1 MATVQFQY
9 CFMDTLFLARAQ
21 FAFTAVFHFFFIPL
35 TLGLSIFTAILETA
49 WVKTG
54 NERYKQLA
62 RFWGNLFLINFAV
75 GVVTGI
81 VMEFQFGMN
90 WSEYSRFVG
99 DIFGVPLAIEA
110 LLAFS
115 VEATFI
121 GIWLF
126 GWNRLPK
133 ALHAATIWIVALGS
147 TLSAFWILVANSF
160 MQYPVGYKMAADS
173 SRAEMADFFAFIF
186 NPHVWKQFPHVLAG
200 GVVTGGFLVIAVS
213 IWHLVRAT
221 TEREAF
227 KTSLKF
233 GAFYAVTGAILVTL
247 AGHAQMQDLL
257 KTQPMK
263 VAAAEALWESE
274 NPASFSLLTIGDE
287 RELRDIFAIRIPRL
301 LSFLAYDR
309 FEGEVKG
316 IRELQ
321 KTYETKYGP
330 GNYIPSVVTAYWS
343 FRFMVGAGTVMLMTS
358 LFVLYRV
365 VKGNYTFS
373 SRVGTLIIW
382 SSILPW
388 IANSSGW
395 ILAEMG
401 RQPWLVFGLLK
412 TEEGLSPA
420 SVVSSTELMLSL
432 GVFIVIYGVLTFT
445 DVYLLRK
452 YAIAGLDSSE

>member
-1 MATVQFQY
+1 
-9 CFMDTLFLARAQ
+9 MDTLFLARTQ

-49 WVKTG
+49 YVRTG

-62 RFWGNLFLINFAV
+62 KFWGNLFLINFAV

-115 VEATFI
+115 VESTFI

-126 GWNRLPK
+126 GWNKLPK
-133 ALHAATIWIVALGS
+133 ALHAATIWIVAIGS
-147 TLSAFWILVANSF
+147 VLSAFWILVANSF
-160 MQYPVGYKMAADS
+160 MQSPVGYKMAADG

-200 GVVTGGFLVIAVS
+200 GVVTGGFLVIAIS
-213 IWHLVRAT
+213 IWHLMRGTKERA
-221 TEREAF
+221 AF
-227 KTSLKF
+227 ETSLKF
-233 GAFYAVTGAILVTL
+233 GAFYAVTGTLLVTL

-287 RELRDIFAIRIPRL
+287 KELRDIFAIRIPRL

-321 KTYETKYGP
+321 KTYEIKYGP
-330 GNYIPSVVTAYWS
+330 GNYIPSVITAYWS
-343 FRFMVGAGTVMLMTS
+343 FRFMVGAGTLMLFSS

-365 VKGNYTFS
+365 IKGNYTFS
-373 SRVGTLIIW
+373 PRIGNLIFW
-382 SSILPW
+382 SSLLPW

-412 TEEGLSPA
+412 TEDGLTPS

-432 GVFIVIYGVLTFT
+432 GGFIMIYFLLTFT
-445 DVYLLRK
+445 DVWLLRK
-452 YAIAGLDSSE
+452 YAVAGINAPE